1 MTSLISPATSNRA
14 AKVMLWVSASIA
26 ILTLMFILGYIVVQG
41 LPVLT
46 LSFLLESPRLSGAE
60 GGILPAI
67 VGTFRYFPRSLSAS
81 ALRYI
86 SQSTRMK
93 VRLPASSLSVSS
105 AWQASPRS

>member
-46 LSFLLESPRLSGAE
+46 LSFLRER
-60 GGILPAI
+60 
-67 VGTFRYFPRSLSAS
+67 SAS
-81 ALRYI
+81 C
-86 SQSTRMK
+86 
-93 VRLPASSLSVSS
+93 
-105 AWQASPRS
+105 W